1 MGLNDP
7 NDLNNNFIPDDEE
20 AKGIEKSVTKMT
32 SKPFKLRSGN
42 TAPFKMLGSS
52 PAKIWGGSLMQQ
64 RQEEA
69 LQQSI
74 GQQNLQKPVDPFISG
89 GDNSVVGNKADEG
102 VMTQTDP
109 EGNVPTPQENAQK
122 IDHLAEEVR
131 QSFDQVSQQSGGNKP
146 KGNLLNVFGS
156 NAGGGN
162 APQVMSD
169 VKQTASKVKMPAVS
183 SWAKKIFSD
192 IRLKEKIEKTGASP
206 SGIPIY
212 EFNYIGDNNRYSGAM
227 AQDLLEMNIDA
238 VSMDASGYYKV
249 NYNNI
254 DVDMHLIN

>member
-1 MGLNDP
+1 M
-7 NDLNNNFIPDDEE
+7 
-20 AKGIEKSVTKMT
+20 M
-32 SKPFKLRSGN
+32 
-42 TAPFKMLGSS
+42 
-52 PAKIWGGSLMQQ
+52 GGSLMQQ
-64 RQEEA
+64 KQDEA

-74 GQQNLQKPVDPFISG
+74 SRQSLQKPVDPFITG
-89 GDNSVVGNKADEG
+89 GDSGAAGGGGHFGDVLAAAGGEAGEG
-102 VMTQTDP
+102 AT

-122 IDHLAEEVR
+122 IDQLAEEVGN
-131 QSFDQVSQQSGGNKP
+131 SFSQIEQQGGGNKP
-146 KGNLLNVFGS
+146 KGNLLNLFGS

-162 APQVMSD
+162 APQVMGD
-169 VKQTASKVKMPAVS
+169 VKQTASKVKMPAAS

-192 IRLKEKIEKTGASP
+192 IRLKEKIERTGVSP